1 MIRHLELRFGLPMA
15 AACAAAAIASAQAPQ
30 TAPPADS
37 ASAARERPQISDAQL
52 GLEARVRLFEGLGI
66 SNLSVLVSQGV
77 ATLGGAVPSEADRQR
92 AEELVREVPGI
103 RTVVNNLRVAD
114 PLTLALADEAAA
126 EAERE
131 KANVENTVAER
142 LRADAVLGSRSI
154 DVEAD
159 ELGNT
164 VTLTGTVTS
173 EEEKERAGQIAA
185 AALPAG
191 NVRNLLE
198 VRQRL

>member
-1 MIRHLELRFGLPMA
+1 MIRHLELRFGLSTL
-15 AACAAAAIASAQAPQ
+15 AACAAVAAASAQAPQ
-30 TAPPADS
+30 AVPPTDS
-37 ASAARERPQISDAQL
+37 APAARERPQVSDAQL

-77 ATLGGAVPSEADRQR
+77 ATVGGSVPSEDERQR
-92 AEELVREVPGI
+92 AEQLVREVPGI
-103 RTVVNNLRVAD
+103 QTVVNDLRVAD

-126 EAERE
+126 ETARE
-131 KANVENTVAER
+131 KADIENMVAEQ

-154 DVEAD
+154 DVQAD
-159 ELGNT
+159 EIGNT

-185 AALPAG
+185 AALPTG
-191 NVRNLLE
+191 NVRNQIE

>member
-30 TAPPADS
+30 APPADS

-52 GLEARVRLFEGLGI
+52 GLEARVRIFEGLGI

-103 RTVVNNLRVAD
+103 QTVVNNLRVAD

-191 NVRNLLE
+191 NVRNQLE